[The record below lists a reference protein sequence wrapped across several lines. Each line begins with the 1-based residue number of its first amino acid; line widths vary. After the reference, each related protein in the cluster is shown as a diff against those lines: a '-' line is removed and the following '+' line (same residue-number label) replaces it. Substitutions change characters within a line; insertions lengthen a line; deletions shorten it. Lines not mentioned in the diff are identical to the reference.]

1 MGHLNSQKMKTVD
14 LVLFTVVKILQ
25 KYCKGHLIYRAQS
38 LKGVVLG
45 VSMCFGMFF
54 IILGP

>member
-1 MGHLNSQKMKTVD
+1 MITVKSEPKY
-14 LVLFTVVKILQ
+14 LQNQLLHYVFVLALILPFT
-25 KYCKGHLIYRAQS
+25 RARS